1 MKCTAAGRDG
11 SRGEGA
17 AAPWIHTS
25 FFFSPQI
32 VLFPAAAQL
41 ITLKHQMA
49 QLLLWADNEL
59 ALQ

>member
-1 MKCTAAGRDG
+1 MGQQLLGFT
-11 SRGEGA
+11 
-17 AAPWIHTS
+17 PL
-25 FFFSPQI
+25 FFSQI
-32 VLFPAAAQL
+32 VLFPAAAEL